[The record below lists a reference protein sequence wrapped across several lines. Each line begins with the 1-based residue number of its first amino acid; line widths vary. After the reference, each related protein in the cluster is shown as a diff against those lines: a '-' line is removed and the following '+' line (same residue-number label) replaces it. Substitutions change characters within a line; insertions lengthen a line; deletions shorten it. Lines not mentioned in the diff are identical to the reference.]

1 MSISFQF
8 YAKRPLRICN
18 FFYVGLTPL
27 SFFFFNNVSNK
38 CQIGIVGH
46 PLLPQGGDKVAA
58 QQLVKVAMMY
68 VVSGNVRISGKCELF
83 MKNGQKA
90 VMV

>member
-1 MSISFQF
+1 MRSLQ
-8 YAKRPLRICN
+8 KN
-18 FFYVGLTPL
+18 FTNCSKQGGESVYREKVKK
-27 SFFFFNNVSNK
+27 NCK
-38 CQIGIVGH
+38 IGIVGH

-68 VVSGNVRISGKCELF
+68 VVSGHVRISGKCELF

>member
-1 MSISFQF
+1 M
-8 YAKRPLRICN
+8 
-18 FFYVGLTPL
+18 
-27 SFFFFNNVSNK
+27 
-38 CQIGIVGH
+38 GH

-68 VVSGNVRISGKCELF
+68 VVSGHVRISGKCELF

>member
-1 MSISFQF
+1 MPKGLYEFAI
-8 YAKRPLRICN
+8 
-18 FFYVGLTPL
+18 FFTWVWPP
-27 SFFFFNNVSNK
+27 SPFFFNNVSNK
-38 CQIGIVGH
+38 CKIGIVGH
-46 PLLPQGGDKVAA
+46 PLLPQGGDKIAA

-68 VVSGNVRISGKCELF
+68 VVSGHVRISGKCELF